1 MYTGI
6 SNSDE
11 QQKNTIELAL
21 VRDFIID
28 NYGFLTI
35 DEVELAYTLA
45 ITQKLSDCDYYG
57 NFSPLYVGKV
67 LNSYLYY
74 RKIQLADVIRKKEK
88 SDLLQQEV
96 KNKPTPEEEANLTKE
111 IFLDFYN
118 QNKEKNKIDDVFNIC
133 WNFIRKQLKNGN
145 NDFLNKWTNPQK
157 KEYDEAMN
165 YAVEEIR
172 NKETNIKNYFKSTN
186 KDEEI
191 KKIAR
196 NYCISKYLESV
207 NIDELINKIKPS
219 LFK

>member
-1 MYTGI
+1 M
-6 SNSDE
+6 
-11 QQKNTIELAL
+11 
-21 VRDFIID
+21 
-28 NYGFLTI
+28 
-35 DEVELAYTLA
+35 
-45 ITQKLSDCDYYG
+45 
-57 NFSPLYVGKV
+57 
-67 LNSYLYY
+67 
-74 RKIQLADVIRKKEK
+74 
-88 SDLLQQEV
+88 
-96 KNKPTPEEEANLTKE
+96 TKE

-207 NIDELINKIKPS
+207 NIDELIKFSFCNYPTMVFTGSWQWVIY
-219 LFK
+219 F